1 MYKTFFYVCFLLLLL
16 GCRKEK
22 FTSESEWI
30 APIFET
36 NLSLADLIP
45 DSLTRYNP
53 DSSLILVFE
62 EEYGISSLEDILEIP
77 DKIEILEVNLSSL
90 VLDDRTFNDTITLA
104 EIYPPSI
111 LLNGRNAE
119 LDAQDI
125 QANEGTVIDVT
136 DQFFTEAT
144 FVEGWIDIEISND
157 LPVEAELLEFELR
170 NDDDKSI
177 VVSGTFE
184 NLAPN
189 SSTKD
194 SFDLSGKTVDGILEL
209 IVKRVK
215 TKASDGEVKVD
226 AFKGLRIDFRVRDL
240 KPKEATAI
248 FPSQNLVERK
258 EETEYEFGGGDLT
271 QIEIKTGA
279 MYMKVVSTI
288 EEEIILNY
296 SFLRSYKRGSGSN
309 DYIQNEWR
317 IPPAPKGGESQ
328 LEELFPVDGYNIY
341 LWGETN
347 LELPYTNHIYNELI
361 ASIEYSGV
369 ERTLSLEDKIT
380 IEFGLIDLK
389 PKKVFGDP
397 GKHELSF
404 TDSLE
409 INALD
414 KFKGQI
420 SLEDANLNLDF
431 YNSFG
436 IQSELKINSLKAVN
450 NRIPQTVELQASELM
465 GSILIDKVSND
476 SPSTPFEKS
485 ISIGKNNS
493 NLKQFL
499 ENIPDQILPD
509 IDVTVR
515 PNGTYQLTDF
525 AFDYSQLKLDVQLE
539 VPLTIGLDSLTLQ
552 SSSDVSLFE
561 NEEVS
566 QIKKATFT
574 LKVDNDFPI
583 EMVATLEFLDE
594 NGDVLLEGFDGVDN
608 VVAQAEVDPTIGKTK
623 SIQQSTLVM
632 NLSQAEMLLIQSA
645 TQIRT
650 SFKMSTNESAR
661 YKMFA
666 DYSVSAK
673 LKTKLTYENQL

>member
-1 MYKTFFYVCFLLLLL
+1 MCFLLVLF

-22 FTSESEWI
+22 FSYESEWL
-30 APIFET
+30 APVFEA
-36 NLSLADLIP
+36 NLSLSDILP
-45 DSLTRYNP
+45 DSLTSYNP
-53 DSSLILVFE
+53 DSSLRLVFE

-77 DKIEILEVNLSSL
+77 DKIEMMDVNLSSL
-90 VLDDRTFNDTITLA
+90 VLDDRTFKDTITLA

-111 LLNGRNAE
+111 LLNGRNAA

-136 DQFFTEAT
+136 DQFFTKAT
-144 FVEGWIDIEISND
+144 FIEGWIDMEIFNE

-170 NDDDKSI
+170 NNDDKSV
-177 VVSGTFE
+177 VVSGIFE

-194 SFDLSGKTVDGILEL
+194 SFDLAGKTVDGVLEL

-215 TKASDGEVKVD
+215 TKASNGEVKVN
-226 AFKGLRIDFRVRDL
+226 AFKGLRIDFRVRNL
-240 KPKEATAI
+240 KPQEATAI

-258 EETEYEFGGGDLT
+258 EETEYQFGGGNLT
-271 QIEIKTGA
+271 QIEIKSGA

-288 EEEIILNY
+288 EEEIILEY
-296 SFLRSYKRGSGSN
+296 SFLRSYKRGSSSN
-309 DYIQNEWR
+309 DYIRKEWR
-317 IPPAPKGGESQ
+317 IPPAPKGGKSE

-380 IEFGLIDLK
+380 VEFGLVNLK

-404 TDSLE
+404 NDSLN
-409 INALD
+409 INALER
-414 KFKGQI
+414 FKGQI
-420 SLEDANLNLDF
+420 SLEDAHLNLDF

-450 NRIPQTVELQASELM
+450 NRIPKTVELQASELM
-465 GSILIDKVSND
+465 NPILIDKVSND

-485 ISIGKNNS
+485 IRIGKENS

-499 ENIPDQILPD
+499 ENIPDQIVPD

-552 SSSDVSLFE
+552 STSDISLFE
-561 NEEVS
+561 NDEVI
-566 QIKKATFT
+566 QIQQATFT
-574 LKVDNDFPI
+574 LDVNNDFPI
-583 EMVATLEFLDE
+583 QMIAKLEFLDQD
-594 NGDVLLEGFDGVDN
+594 GQVLLEGFDDTNN
-608 VVAQAEVDPTIGKTK
+608 VVAEAEIDPTIGKTT
-623 SIQQSTLVM
+623 SSQRSTLVM
-632 NLSQAEMLLIQSA
+632 NLSPAEMLLVQSA

-661 YKMFA
+661 YKMFS
-666 DYSVSAK
+666 DYEVNAK